1 MKANVVGTI
10 KDKGNTVVA
19 PLSLCIVTNRLDARL
34 EEIIRVC
41 SGSFAEIL
49 IGYDGRPETI
59 PASFAAAP
67 HTRIVPL
74 QWEGYSA
81 TKNRLASEAAHPWI
95 LSLDGD
101 EVPDQQL
108 LQATTDLD
116 YANLAPGT
124 MGTFKR
130 LSFFE
135 GKKIKHGA
143 WGRDRVLRLYN
154 KTYTQWNQDIVHE
167 ALEQKPGTKVLLLE
181 GILLHYTAD
190 TYASFLEK
198 NKRYA
203 RLSAAKYFE
212 RGKRSPLWKRLLSPA
227 FTFVREYIFEAG
239 FADGRA
245 GFRIARINALYT
257 HWKYAFLKEKY
268 QESAS

>member
-1 MKANVVGTI
+1 MG
-10 KDKGNTVVA
+10 KGNTAVV
-19 PLSLCIVTNRLDARL
+19 PLSLCIVTNRWDARL

-41 SGSFAEIL
+41 SASFAEIL

-59 PASFAAAP
+59 PASFAAYKN
-67 HTRIVPL
+67 TRIVPL
-74 QWEGYSA
+74 QWEGYST
-81 TKNRLASEAAHPWI
+81 TKNTLAAKAVHPWI

-101 EVPDQQL
+101 EVPDPQL
-108 LQATTDLD
+108 LRAIAGLA
-116 YANLAPGT
+116 YANLPTGT
-124 MGTFKR
+124 IYTFKR

-135 GKKIKHGA
+135 GKKIKYGA

-167 ALEQKPGTKVLLLE
+167 ALEIKPGTKVLPLD
-181 GILLHYTAD
+181 GVLLHYTAD

-203 RLSAAKYFE
+203 LLSAAKYFE

-227 FTFVREYIFEAG
+227 FTFVREYVFEAG
-239 FADGRA
+239 FMDGSA
-245 GFRIARINALYT
+245 GFKIARINALYT
-257 HWKYAFLKEKY
+257 HWKYAFLKERY